1 MAAIEVG
8 KSAVGIR
15 NDVNVLGDI
24 YNNAENLTRAIVET
38 AVGGTVARQVTTPA
52 SATSVGQVGDY
63 AVSASFGYFYTG
75 DGTTHSWVRFTVAAW

>member
-1 MAAIEVG
+1 MAFNNGDPAVDIRGQMNTAID
-8 KSAVGIR
+8 AVAG
-15 NDVNVLGDI
+15 
-24 YNNAENLTRAIVET
+24 AETLTRAIIET
-38 AVGGTVARQVTTPA
+38 AVGGTVARKVTVPA

>member
-1 MAAIEVG
+1 MATIDNGMLGPE
-8 KSAVGIR
+8 IR
-15 NDVNVLGDI
+15 ANVNALGDV
-24 YNNAENLTRAIVET
+24 YNSAENLTRAIIET
-38 AVGGTVARQVTTPA
+38 AVGGTVARKVTVPA